1 MRELPVVRFYPPRLA
16 GRTRQLVTGLISRVS
31 GRCERYSRHQLFYL
45 FMTFWYN
52 LVMLKG
58 LVKRL
63 LLPANPSAIILLGF
77 YTMLWGF
84 WLINPWWDV
93 FTSADLFSKMN
104 ELAPEWLWGLTA
116 MLTGA
121 TIVYGAVSP
130 SYKTL
135 QIGAVVGGW
144 HWGMSSVM
152 YFMGNW
158 QTTGGITSLF
168 ISLYSIFIYINIR
181 ANRDFIEEEYS

>member
-1 MRELPVVRFYPPRLA
+1 
-16 GRTRQLVTGLISRVS
+16 
-31 GRCERYSRHQLFYL
+31 
-45 FMTFWYN
+45 
-52 LVMLKG
+52 MLKG